1 MRRLAQALIAMAA
14 FCGLGSAWAQEGT
27 YAGVSYASIHYTQ
40 DGFPSADPNA
50 VAFKLGW
57 RANRF
62 AAVEARAGFGVGDDT
77 VTYLGNPVDVAITH
91 YFGVYAKGILPLADW
106 FSVYG
111 VLGVIGGRVTADGF
125 GYRVDSSD
133 TSVSYGAGI
142 DFALGRHWGMTFEW
156 AELFKDTGFKVQGT
170 SFGVT
175 YRY

>member
-1 MRRLAQALIAMAA
+1 MRWLARGLVATAA
-14 FCGLGSAWAQEGT
+14 ACGLGSAWAQEGT

-77 VTYLGNPVDVAITH
+77 VTYLGSPVDVSIDH
-91 YFGVYAKGILPLADW
+91 YFGVYGKGILPFSDW

-111 VLGVIGGRVTADGF
+111 LLGVVGGRVTADGF
-125 GYRVDSSD
+125 GYRANSSD
-133 TSVSYGAGI
+133 TGVSYGAGL
-142 DFALGRHWGMTFEW
+142 DLGLGRHWGLNFEW
-156 AELFKDTGFKVQGT
+156 AQLFKDTGFKVQGT